1 MNKRFVKLE
10 EEIKV
15 QFYQKALIGRYM
27 GQDKYGKIVKRIID
41 IIGSFVC
48 IIVFSPVFIIVPI
61 LIKIDSKGPVL
72 FIQKRVGKNGKYYN
86 TYKFRTMVVN
96 DENIYHNKY
105 TKENIEG
112 LIFQDKNDP
121 RITRIGK
128 ILRRGFD
135 ELPQLFNV
143 LKGDM
148 SLVGPRPEIPEIV
161 KLYDERQ
168 KIRLKVKPGITGLAI
183 IRGRGDIP
191 LKETINYD
199 IEYIENWSVWL
210 DIKILINT
218 LYVILVTGRGAR

>member
-1 MNKRFVKLE
+1 
-10 EEIKV
+10 
-15 QFYQKALIGRYM
+15 M

-41 IIGSFVC
+41 IIGSFIC
-48 IIVFSPVFIIVPI
+48 IIIFSPVFIIAPI

-96 DENIYHNKY
+96 DENIFYK
-105 TKENIEG
+105 KFKAENIKE
-112 LIFQDKNDP
+112 LIFQEENDP
-121 RITRIGK
+121 RITKIGK

-183 IRGRGDIP
+183 IRGRGNIP
-191 LKETINYD
+191 LEETINID
-199 IEYIENWSVWL
+199 LEYIENWSIWL
-210 DIKILINT
+210 DIKILIKT
-218 LYVILVTGRGAR
+218 LYVILITGRGAR